1 VTSLEPSLSPRQ
13 PLATGTRVKLDDNA
27 TFLDRSFLVGGV
39 PWRLLRLT
47 GTSRA
52 VAQRWQYG
60 DVVRP
65 GEEQFART
73 LIRQGFLHPIYRAE
87 HDIEDVDVI
96 VPVVDDVSGL
106 ERLLGQ
112 LRGLHVTVVDDGSAM
127 PVPIEECA
135 SRFGVQFVRMEKNVG
150 PGAARNAGVA
160 STNRPFLCFID
171 VDVDMSNSTDV
182 LAHVRAQFHDDA
194 LGACAPRVRGA
205 EGSTARDHFEQRF
218 CPLDMGPR
226 SSIVM
231 PAGPVSYVP
240 TACLMVRRDAF
251 GVGFDESLRLGEDVD
266 FVWRLHDHDWLVR
279 YLADVE
285 VTHQARASWRQW
297 WRQRIGYGASSS
309 ALAQRHG
316 DRLAPV
322 RVDPWTLIAWTSV
335 VLRKPLVGVRIA
347 RAARDQLRERIRDH
361 ADDPEAVAN
370 QVLSRTMLRSGLP
383 LSRGIVRTY
392 GLVLLAASLHP
403 KLRRPALAI
412 FVLGTAWRWRDERV
426 HVADVPLALADDA
439 AYGVGVMKGAW
450 RTRSFTALRPRLT
463 KSSLS
468 IRDVLGVG
476 QVLGS
481 MRLLAPR
488 SSRRHRFDFERGSHE
503 P

>member
-1 VTSLEPSLSPRQ
+1 MTSLEQSVSPRQ
-13 PLATGTRVKLDDNA
+13 PLATGTRVELDNNA

-47 GTSRA
+47 GPSRA

-87 HDIEDVDVI
+87 RGIEDVDVVI
-96 VPVVDDVSGL
+96 PVFNDVSGL
-106 ERLLGQ
+106 ARLLGQ
-112 LRGLHVTVVDDGSAM
+112 LKGAHVTVVDDGSIVPA
-127 PVPIEECA
+127 PIEECA
-135 SRFGVQFVRMEKNVG
+135 STFGARLVRLGKNQG
-150 PGAARNAGVA
+150 AGAARNAGIA
-160 STNRPFLCFID
+160 TTQRPFLCFVD
-171 VDVDMSNSTDV
+171 VDVEMSNATEV
-182 LAHVRAQFHDDA
+182 LAQLRAQFHDDE
-194 LGACAPRVRGA
+194 LGACAPRVRGS
-205 EGSTARDHFEQRF
+205 EGSSSRDRFEHRF
-218 CPLDMGPR
+218 SPLDMGPR
-226 SSIVM
+226 ACIVM
-231 PAGPVSYVP
+231 PEGPVSYVP
-240 TACLMVRRDAF
+240 TACLMVRRDAI
-251 GVGFDESLRLGEDVD
+251 GVGFDEHLRLGEDVD

-279 YLADVE
+279 YLTDVE
-285 VTHQARASWRQW
+285 VAHQARASWRQW
-297 WRQRIGYGASSS
+297 WQQRVGYGASSS

-322 RVDPWTLIAWTSV
+322 RVDPWTLIAWTSFV
-335 VLRKPLVGVRIA
+335 MRKPLVGVRIA
-347 RAARDQLRERIRDH
+347 RAARDQLRERIRDQ

-463 KSSLS
+463 KSSLR

-488 SSRRHRFDFERGSHE
+488 STTRENAS
-503 P
+503 